1 MQAMPQERKEG
12 LIGSMTFDEFKILVK
27 GMKAVY
33 TSERFLPD
41 ADSIKIWYSLLKDLQ
56 YTVLNAAIQKYIS
69 LNKFPPTIA
78 DLREIATT
86 ICAGDLPDWG
96 EGWEKVLQAI
106 RRFGFYRESEALQT
120 MDELTQTCVKR
131 LGWRNLC
138 LSENNNHDRANFR
151 MIYEQLAERTKKE
164 AVLPISLN
172 NTIKQLN
179 ASTVKQIDCQSA
191 EGGRRDGEC

>member
-1 MQAMPQERKEG
+1 M
-12 LIGSMTFDEFKILVK
+12 IFDEFKILVK

-33 TSERFLPD
+33 ASERFLPD
-41 ADSIKIWYSLLKDLQ
+41 ADSIKIWFSLLKDLE
-56 YTVLNAAIQKYIS
+56 YPVLNAAIQKYMIT
-69 LNKFPPTIA
+69 NKFPPTIA

-86 ICAGDLPDWG
+86 ISIGELPDWG

-106 RRFGFYRESEALQT
+106 RNYGYYRESEALLT
-120 MDELTQTCVKR
+120 MDELTQACVRR

-138 LSENNNHDRANFR
+138 MSENSNQDRANFR

-164 AVLPISLN
+164 SVLPPSLN

-179 ASTVKQIDCQSA
+179 SNCVNQLSLQ
-191 EGGRRDGEC
+191 GGIVEYGKH

>member
-1 MQAMPQERKEG
+1 MQEQPQRRKEG

-41 ADSIKIWYSLLKDLQ
+41 ADSIRIWYSLLKDLE
-56 YTVLNAAIQKYIS
+56 YPVLNAAIQKYM
-69 LNKFPPTIA
+69 LTNTFPPTIA

-86 ICAGDLPDWG
+86 ISFGDVPEWG
-96 EGWEKVLQAI
+96 EGWEKVLNAI
-106 RRFGFYRESEALQT
+106 RYFGYYRETEALET
-120 MDELTQTCVKR
+120 MDELTRTCVKR

-138 LSENNNHDRANFR
+138 MSDNNNMDRANFR
-151 MIYEQLAERTKKE
+151 MIYEQIAERAKKE
-164 AVLPISLN
+164 SVLPVSLS

-179 ASTVKQIDCQSA
+179 SNVVKQLEDK
-191 EGGRRDGEC
+191 GGIG